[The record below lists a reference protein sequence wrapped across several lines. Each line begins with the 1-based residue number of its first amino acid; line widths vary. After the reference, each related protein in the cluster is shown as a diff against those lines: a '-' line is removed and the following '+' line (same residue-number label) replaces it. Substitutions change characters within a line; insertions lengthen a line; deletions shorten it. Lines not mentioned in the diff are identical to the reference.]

1 MTSKNPIKVFISYA
15 KEDTS
20 FMHELTKHL
29 KVFEKNNIIE
39 IWHDALIAPGEN
51 WKEEIKVHIQD
62 AHVIILLISADFMA
76 SDYIDNIEISKSLD
90 RSRKRETVIIP
101 IIIRPTNYSS
111 LEISKYQALPKD
123 GKPVSTWVDKDEAWV
138 DITNQLKKLFDSLSE
153 GKIKLEES
161 KIFNVNKS
169 NIERPP
175 DSIIQIKKLIGEGK
189 LKKALEVS
197 LEILK
202 ASQEDDLYNSLLLL
216 SSRYNS
222 LQRNE
227 TMGIISA
234 TESSKSKNQITYS
247 LLSILSEIE
256 KHPV

>member
-1 MTSKNPIKVFISYA
+1 MTNKNPIKVFISYA
-15 KEDTS
+15 RQDEVFKD
-20 FMHELTKHL
+20 ELIKHL
-29 KVFEKNNIIE
+29 SPFIKNKTIE
-39 IWHDALIAPGEN
+39 IWNDALIMPGEN
-51 WKEEIKVHIQD
+51 WQDEIRTAIQEAHI
-62 AHVIILLISADFMA
+62 ILLLISADFMA
-76 SDYIDNIEISKSLD
+76 SDYIYDTEISNVLD
-90 RSRKRETVIIP
+90 KSRKRETVIIP

-111 LEISKYQALPKD
+111 LEISKYQALPRD
-123 GKPVSTWVDKDEAWV
+123 GKPVSTWSNRDEAWV
-138 DITNQLKKLFDSLSE
+138 DITNQLNKLFDSLSE

-161 KIFNVNKS
+161 KISNLNKN
-169 NIERPP
+169 NIER
-175 DSIIQIKKLIGEGK
+175 SINSITQIRNLIAQGK
-189 LKKALEVS
+189 LKNAIEVS

-227 TMGIISA
+227 TMGIISD